1 MQEENTLQYKRT
13 NQVKAISSSL
23 SCFAVAAL
31 TGGCTMQQD
40 SPPIADQSLH
50 QQMSM
55 DSRYM
60 MKAFGTNASDQGHS
74 NRIDLA
80 DPAQYRFVMN
90 RLAAAGKTAESSPY
104 LFEQLHKTRDQAIA
118 GATGGAT
125 TNALPTDRCASFIV
139 LGVETRV
146 GSSIQFNNTRAN
158 VSCLAGPTYVYGDI
172 TTYNTNLTGTELPVV
187 IQSAAAEAYSTPAD
201 LDTVTISPLLPATLG
216 RVNRSDSLVIAEDDL
231 GNQQIIYNNVRSD
244 IVPIPG
250 SILLQH
256 PAFHANVANN
266 GSIEAC
272 QVGGSDAECDY
283 RIGKLTG
290 SVFTPFGSPPTG
302 IAAVQSVNPWV
313 GDTSAVFSFAAP
325 FDSNHVYLPTVGTVD
340 VGGTATRGCAIRS
353 IVSAQFHLVKTA
365 TGGVCDTSTG
375 LAASFAVTADPRK
388 ATFQTVSDFTNQGET
403 ASPPIV
409 DCSHASIVNE
419 SLRPS
424 LVITALA
431 DCGETNPDGSPYLA
445 TRVLTLSRD
454 SSPLMR
460 FPIKFLN

>member
-1 MQEENTLQYKRT
+1 MK
-13 NQVKAISSSL
+13 QVKAISIAL
-23 SCFAVAAL
+23 PCFAVAAL
-31 TGGCTMQQD
+31 TSGCTMQQD
-40 SPPIADQSLH
+40 SVPIADPSLH
-50 QQMSM
+50 QQMSI
-55 DSRYM
+55 DARYM
-60 MKAFGTNASDQGHS
+60 MKMFGTNASDQGHS

-80 DPAQYRFVMN
+80 DPVQYRFVIN
-90 RLAAAGKTAESSPY
+90 RLAVAGKTAESSPY
-104 LFEQLHKTRDQAIA
+104 LFERLQNTRDQAIA
-118 GATGGAT
+118 GASGGVTAS
-125 TNALPTDRCASFIV
+125 ALPTDRCASFIV
-139 LGVETRV
+139 LGFETRV
-146 GSSIQFNNTRAN
+146 GSSIQFNNTHTE
-158 VSCLAGPTYVYGDI
+158 VSCLAGPTYVYADI

-187 IQSAAAEAYSTPAD
+187 VQSAAAEAYSTPMNFDA
-201 LDTVTISPLLPATLG
+201 VTISPLLPATLG
-216 RVNRSDSLVIAEDDL
+216 RVNRSDSLVIAQDDL
-231 GNQQIIYNNVRSD
+231 GNQQIIYNIVQSD

-256 PAFHANVANN
+256 PVFHANVANN

-283 RIGKLTG
+283 RIGNLTG

-302 IAAVQSVNPWV
+302 IAAVKSVNPWV
-313 GDTSAVFSFAAP
+313 GDTSAVFSFTAP
-325 FDSNHVYLPTVGTVD
+325 FDSNHVYLPTVGTLD

-365 TGGVCDTSTG
+365 TNGICDTSTG

-388 ATFQTVSDFTNQGET
+388 ATFRTVSDFTNNGET
-403 ASPPIV
+403 ASPQSV

-419 SLRPS
+419 NLRPS

-445 TRVLTLSRD
+445 TRVVTLSRD
-454 SSPLMR
+454 SSSLLR